1 MHSGV
6 TLLCKNNTVT
16 MILDQIFRLMIY
28 PFQELIK
35 LYQYGFSIM
44 SKESRTLW
52 IIAVIKLF
60 VMFGILKV
68 FFFKDFLKTQFKD
81 DKQRMEYLQKN
92 FTEIKK

>member
-35 LYQYGFSIM
+35 LYQYGFSVM
-44 SKESRTLW
+44 SKENRTLW

-60 VMFGILKV
+60 VMFGILKI

>member
-1 MHSGV
+1 MLIQQVSRF
-6 TLLCKNNTVT
+6 
-16 MILDQIFRLMIY
+16 ILY

-44 SKESRTLW
+44 SKESRILW

-60 VMFGILKV
+60 VMFGILKI
-68 FFFKDFLKTQFKD
+68 FFFKDFLKTEFKTD
-81 DKQRMEYLQKN
+81 EQRMEYLQKN

>member
-1 MHSGV
+1 
-6 TLLCKNNTVT
+6 
-16 MILDQIFRLMIY
+16 MIVDQIFRLMIY

-35 LYQYGFSIM
+35 LYQYGFSVM
-44 SKESRTLW
+44 SKENRTLW
-52 IIAVIKLF
+52 IIAIFKLF

>member
-1 MHSGV
+1 MLIRQVSRF
-6 TLLCKNNTVT
+6 
-16 MILDQIFRLMIY
+16 ILY

-35 LYQYGFSIM
+35 LCQHGFSIM

-68 FFFKDFLKTQFKD
+68 FFFKDFLKGF
-81 DKQRMEYLQKN
+81 MLCAN
-92 FTEIKK
+92 HFLA

>member
-1 MHSGV
+1 MLIQQVSRF
-6 TLLCKNNTVT
+6 
-16 MILDQIFRLMIY
+16 ILY

-52 IIAVIKLF
+52 IIALIKLF
-60 VMFGILKV
+60 VMFGILKI

>member
-1 MHSGV
+1 MLIQQVSRF
-6 TLLCKNNTVT
+6 
-16 MILDQIFRLMIY
+16 ILY

-68 FFFKDFLKTQFKD
+68 FFFKDILKTQIKD

>member
-1 MHSGV
+1 MLIQQVSRF
-6 TLLCKNNTVT
+6 
-16 MILDQIFRLMIY
+16 ILY

-35 LYQYGFSIM
+35 LYQHGFSIM

-52 IIAVIKLF
+52 IIALIKLF
-60 VMFGILKV
+60 VMFGILKI

>member
-1 MHSGV
+1 MLIQQVSRF
-6 TLLCKNNTVT
+6 
-16 MILDQIFRLMIY
+16 ILY

-92 FTEIKK
+92 CTEIKK